1 LLRPSFNQAQALKSY
16 LEFMMNRTKQIMIAD
31 DDDAILDALGA
42 MLEYKG
48 YEVRQALNGKGL
60 TEMEHDLP
68 DLLLLD
74 IWMSGVDGRDICKK
88 LKAASKT
95 AKIPIVLFSA
105 SKDIQSSAIEA
116 GANDFLAKPFEIEDL
131 YKMIEL
137 HTAG

>member
-1 LLRPSFNQAQALKSY
+1 
-16 LEFMMNRTKQIMIAD
+16 MIAD

-48 YEVRQALNGKGL
+48 YDVRQVLNGKGI

-88 LKAASKT
+88 LKATSKT

-105 SKDIQSSAIEA
+105 SKDIHSSAIEA
-116 GANDFLAKPFEIEDL
+116 GANDFLAKPFEIEEL
-131 YKMIEL
+131 YKIIEL